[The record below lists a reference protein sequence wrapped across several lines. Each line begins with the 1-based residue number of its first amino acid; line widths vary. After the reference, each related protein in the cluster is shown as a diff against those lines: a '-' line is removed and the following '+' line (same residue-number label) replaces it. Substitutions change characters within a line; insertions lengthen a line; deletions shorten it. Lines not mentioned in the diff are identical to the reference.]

1 MTLRDQIQAQ
11 AMALFRANGLHFTM
25 QQLAQALH
33 VSKKTLY
40 TVYPGKEALLMDLVD
55 TAFAA
60 IHRRKRQLIDGPG
73 TVPQRV
79 RAVIVALPD
88 DYAALDL
95 RQLAALDEKYPAVA
109 ARVRR
114 HLETGWEP
122 TLALLAQGVAEGSL
136 RPVNL
141 AVLRQMVTGAIEQL
155 LARPDAAPALAY
167 PAALAAMI
175 DILMNGIEAPPA
187 GGQPA
192 AAPARPAAGGET
204 PPAGEAPAAAPARA
218 DAAGRETPPAGKT
231 PVPAPGA
238 DQSGA
243 APAAPERS
251 KPC

>member
-1 MTLRDQIQAQ
+1 MTLRDQIQDQ

-25 QQLAQALH
+25 QQLAEALH

-60 IHRRKRQLIDGPG
+60 IHRRKQELIDGPG

-109 ARVRR
+109 ARVRW

-122 TLALLAQGVAEGSL
+122 TLALLAQGMAEGSL
-136 RPVNL
+136 RPVDL
-141 AVLRQMVTGAIEQL
+141 SVLRQMVTGGIEQL
-155 LARPDAAPALAY
+155 LARPAAAGGLDY

-175 DILMNGIEAPPA
+175 DILMNGIEA
-187 GGQPA
+187 
-192 AAPARPAAGGET
+192 
-204 PPAGEAPAAAPARA
+204 
-218 DAAGRETPPAGKT
+218 
-231 PVPAPGA
+231 
-238 DQSGA
+238 

-251 KPC
+251 ETC